1 MVELVDALDLGSSG
15 EIHAGSSPAG
25 GTKAN
30 KQQVIKAL
38 EDGNGSHRPML
49 GDAGNVALPNA
60 KISLRGKGRLIRLAW
75 DEENEGSNPSAETN
89 IGE

>member
-1 MVELVDALDLGSSG
+1 MGSYR
-15 EIHAGSSPAG
+15 
-25 GTKAN
+25 T
-30 KQQVIKAL
+30 
-38 EDGNGSHRPML
+38 ML
-49 GDAGNVALPNA
+49 WDAGIVALPNA